1 MPKSGFI
8 FVDKPQGV
16 TSHDVVDCVRYILH
30 TKRVG
35 HAGTLDPMATGLLIV
50 GFGSATRLLNYL
62 LGHNKTYETVIRL
75 GEATT
80 TDDADG
86 DVISNEVFEDDLAS
100 SEAASGVSFRSKYF
114 GRASVD
120 GASVD
125 GASVDYESFDSA
137 SFIEELQ
144 SVISKHFLGS
154 IMQVP
159 TSYSAVKV
167 NGKRAY
173 ELSREGQEVHL
184 ESRKIF
190 IHDFSVL
197 DAKVAEGVSG
207 AKVIDVHA
215 NITCS
220 SGTYIR
226 ALARDLGRILGVG
239 GHLVQL
245 RRTNIGYFSV
255 DDPRVLKL
263 CAKSKEFT
271 DKNGVL
277 QTRLKAAPLEDF
289 GAKCSS
295 ASCSGATGSVDKC
308 SSAPC
313 ISHYCLT
320 MLQVAKYVIPIVCIN
335 KSQAEDLRFGR
346 FIELPEDAEVPNLE
360 LFSKPY
366 LQYESQDL
374 DLCEQACEQT
384 QANAQACEQ
393 TQTEA
398 NNQAEANN
406 QTAVKYPAL
415 TYTVEEVDKTI
426 SENSNKSDICESS
439 TNKSGNIYAYNGSSD
454 SKSVVVDVV
463 AIVEPAE
470 NDNCGKIKPVV
481 VFPAEQKAGKLEAE

>member
-1 MPKSGFI
+1 MPNSGFI
-8 FVDKPQGV
+8 LVDKPQGV
-16 TSHDVVDCVRYILH
+16 TSHDVVDCVRDILH

-62 LGHNKTYETVIRL
+62 LGQNKTYETVIRL

-86 DVISNEVFEDDLAS
+86 DVISNEVFEGDFAS

-125 GASVDYESFDSA
+125 SESFDSA

-226 ALARDLGRILGVG
+226 ALARDLGRMLGVG

-255 DDPRVLKL
+255 DNPRVLKL

-289 GAKCSS
+289 GAKCSGE
-295 ASCSGATGSVDKC
+295 SCSSATGSVDKC
-308 SSAPC
+308 SGAPC

-320 MLQVAKYVIPIVCIN
+320 MLQVAKYVLPIVCIN

-346 FIELPEDAEVPNLE
+346 FIELSEDAEVPNLE

-384 QANAQACEQ
+384 QANAQACEH
-393 TQTEA
+393 T
-398 NNQAEANN
+398 QAEVNN

>member
-1 MPKSGFI
+1 MPNSGFI
-8 FVDKPQGV
+8 LVDKPQGV
-16 TSHDVVDCVRYILH
+16 TSHDVVDCVRDILH

-62 LGHNKTYETVIRL
+62 LGQNKTYETVIRL

-86 DVISNEVFEDDLAS
+86 DVISNEVFEGDFAS
-100 SEAASGVSFRSKYF
+100 SEAASVVSFRSKYF

-125 GASVDYESFDSA
+125 SESFDSA

-144 SVISKHFLGS
+144 SVISKHFIGS

-197 DAKVAEGVSG
+197 DAKVTEGVSG

-226 ALARDLGRILGVG
+226 ALARDLGRMLGVG

-289 GAKCSS
+289 G

-366 LQYESQDL
+366 SQYESQDL
-374 DLCEQACEQT
+374 DFCEQT

-393 TQTEA
+393 TQAEA
-398 NNQAEANN
+398 NNQAEVNN

>member
-1 MPKSGFI
+1 MPNSGFI

-30 TKRVG
+30 TKHVG
-35 HAGTLDPMATGLLIV
+35 HSGTLDPMATGLLIV

-62 LGHNKTYETVIRL
+62 LGQNKTYETVIRL

-86 DVISNEVFEDDLAS
+86 DVISNEVFDGDLAS
-100 SEAASGVSFRSKYF
+100 SEAASGVSSESGVSFRSKYF
-114 GRASVD
+114 DVASAD
-120 GASVD
+120 A
-125 GASVDYESFDSA
+125 A
-137 SFIEELQ
+137 SFVEELQ

-197 DAKVAEGVSG
+197 DVKVTEGVSG

-263 CAKSKEFT
+263 CAKAKEFT

-277 QTRLKAAPLEDF
+277 QTRLKAVPLEDF
-289 GAKCSS
+289 GASCSS
-295 ASCSGATGSVDKC
+295 ASCSGAKGSVCEC
-308 SSAPC
+308 SGESC

-320 MLQVAKYVIPIVCIN
+320 MLQVAKYVLPIVCIN

-366 LQYESQDL
+366 LQDESHDL
-374 DLCEQACEQT
+374 DLCEQAEKQDK
-384 QANAQACEQ
+384 
-393 TQTEA
+393 A
-398 NNQAEANN
+398 NNQTNS

-426 SENSNKSDICESS
+426 SENSNKSDICEPS
-439 TNKSGNIYAYNGSSD
+439 TNKSGNIYTYNGSSD

>member
-16 TSHDVVDCVRYILH
+16 TSHDVVDCVRDILH

-62 LGHNKTYETVIRL
+62 LGQNKTYETVIRL

-86 DVISNEVFEDDLAS
+86 DVISNEVFEGDFAS

-114 GRASVD
+114 Y

-125 GASVDYESFDSA
+125 GASVDSESFDSA

-197 DAKVAEGVSG
+197 DAKVTEGVSG

-289 GAKCSS
+289 GAKCSG
-295 ASCSGATGSVDKC
+295 ASCSSATGSVDKC
-308 SSAPC
+308 SGAPC

-320 MLQVAKYVIPIVCIN
+320 MLQVAKYVLPIVRIN
-335 KSQAEDLRFGR
+335 KSQSEDLRFGR
-346 FIELPEDAEVPNLE
+346 FIELSEDAEVPNLE

-366 LQYESQDL
+366 LQDESQDL
-374 DLCEQACEQT
+374 DLCEQADDQT
-384 QANAQACEQ
+384 QA
-393 TQTEA
+393 EA
-398 NNQAEANN
+398 NNQAEVNN

>member
-1 MPKSGFI
+1 MPNSGFI
-8 FVDKPQGV
+8 LVDKPQGV
-16 TSHDVVDCVRYILH
+16 TSHDVVDCVRDILH

-62 LGHNKTYETVIRL
+62 LGQNKTYETVIRL

-86 DVISNEVFEDDLAS
+86 DVISNEVFEDDFAS
-100 SEAASGVSFRSKYF
+100 SEPASGVSFRSKYF

-120 GASVD
+120 GASADGASVD
-125 GASVDYESFDSA
+125 GASVDSESFDSA

-144 SVISKHFLGS
+144 SVISKHFIGS

-197 DAKVAEGVSG
+197 DAKVTEGVSG

-226 ALARDLGRILGVG
+226 ALARDLGRMLGVG

-263 CAKSKEFT
+263 RAKSKEFT

-289 GAKCSS
+289 GAKCSG
-295 ASCSGATGSVDKC
+295 ASCSSATCSVDKC
-308 SSAPC
+308 SGAPC

-320 MLQVAKYVIPIVCIN
+320 MLQVAKYVLPIVCIN

-346 FIELPEDAEVPNLE
+346 FIELSEDAEVPNLE
-360 LFSKPY
+360 LFSKSY
-366 LQYESQDL
+366 LQDESQDL
-374 DLCEQACEQT
+374 DLCEQACNQT
-384 QANAQACEQ
+384 QANAQTCEQ
-393 TQTEA
+393 TQ
-398 NNQAEANN
+398 AEVNN

-463 AIVEPAE
+463 AIVEPSE